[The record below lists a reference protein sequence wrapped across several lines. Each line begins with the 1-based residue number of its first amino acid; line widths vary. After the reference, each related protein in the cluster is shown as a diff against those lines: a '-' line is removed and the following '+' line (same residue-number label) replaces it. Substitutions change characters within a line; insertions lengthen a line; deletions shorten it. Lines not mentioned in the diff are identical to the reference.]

1 MTGWRL
7 SLAVWA
13 GRTFLRVLSWT
24 WRLRFHDRAYYDEA
38 RRAGGCVLAMWHGEF
53 LLPLVEHGRDPLY
66 AIISQSN
73 DGELITRIGE
83 GFGLTGIRGSS
94 SRGGAAALAAMVQAL
109 REGKPVGVTVDG
121 PRGPRFSVAPGAA
134 LASRRAGVPII
145 PIRFATRR
153 AWQMRSWDRFQ
164 IPKPF
169 AEVHVSYGPPL
180 RVADTKGEGIEA
192 ANAQLAAALHS
203 AGVSIGAEH

>member
-1 MTGWRL
+1 VTGWKLRV
-7 SLAVWA
+7 AVMA
-13 GRTFLRVLSWT
+13 GRVFLRLLSWT
-24 WRLRFHDRAYYDEA
+24 WRLRYHERAHYDDA
-38 RRAGGCVLAMWHGEF
+38 RRAGGLVLAMWHGEF
-53 LLPLVEHGRDPLY
+53 LVPLVEHGADPLH

-94 SRGGAAALAAMVQAL
+94 SRGGAAALAAMVQGL
-109 REGKPVGVTVDG
+109 REGQTVAVTVDG

-145 PIRFATRR
+145 PIRIAARR
-153 AWQMRSWDRFQ
+153 AWQMRSWDRFL

-169 AEVHVSYGPPL
+169 AAVDVSYGPPL
-180 RVADTKGEGIEA
+180 WVPDAKGEGIES
-192 ANAQLAAALHS
+192 ANAAVAEALRAAGRA
-203 AGVSIGAEH
+203 IGADA